1 MIITYVICGLLRK
14 MQGQNLKTF
23 VIFDNYNKA
32 LFRYLLKFFTSFF
45 CVQREPPSL
54 EGLQNATIKP
64 YRLVH
69 DRPTNI
75 FLQSMTLE
83 S

>member
-1 MIITYVICGLLRK
+1 MGALWPFA
-14 MQGQNLKTF
+14 QNAGTKLKT
-23 VIFDNYNKA
+23 VLTLDNYDKA
-32 LFRYLLKFFTSFF
+32 LVRYLLKFFTSFF

-64 YRLVH
+64 YRLYMIG
-69 DRPTNI
+69 PTNI
-75 FLQSMTLE
+75 FLHSMTLE